1 MINIF
6 SGISPFQKLPLQK
19 ESARSCWLW
28 STWKVGVFLCH
39 LETET
44 ITSMLLFMSR
54 SGQPRPEVEPPGQ
67 QPRVPRVRQQRRRVS
82 RPGPRVT

>member
-1 MINIF
+1 MINI
-6 SGISPFQKLPLQK
+6 SQ
-19 ESARSCWLW
+19 ESLHSKSYLCKKSQPDPAGC
-28 STWKVGVFLCH
+28 GVPG
-39 LETET
+39 
-44 ITSMLLFMSR
+44 R